1 MKRHIP
7 FISAVC
13 LTISILCILFSI
25 NAQAQKHEDT
35 ENERIYKEIVLR
47 TNNPQK
53 ADSILEIIN
62 NVSEKTGIDKIFLTA
77 IMEIESDF
85 DENAETPNSGNYGL
99 MQINDFPKGKPS
111 VKRLDPYQNT
121 LYAAKVLE
129 EYQNI
134 FKNKPQDQKLEMMA
148 YGYFSRMKN
157 PIKEKQTVI
166 AYIDTVMKKYHE
178 LK

>member
-1 MKRHIP
+1 MKRHISL
-7 FISAVC
+7 ISAVC
-13 LTISILCILFSI
+13 MTISILCILLSI

-85 DENAETPNSGNYGL
+85 DENAETSNTGNYGL

-111 VKRLDPYQNT
+111 IKRLDPYQNT

-148 YGYFSRMKN
+148 YGYFSR
-157 PIKEKQTVI
+157 I
-166 AYIDTVMKKYHE
+166 Y
-178 LK
+178 